1 MRVTN
6 QMMSTSYLKD
16 LNRNLNN
23 LNTLQTQLT
32 TGKEINKASDNPFKT
47 ARIMQMY
54 SDISANKQ
62 YNENIKDTISWLD
75 TTDTALNQLGS
86 TSQRIRE
93 LMVSSG
99 NAIYGSDEK
108 KAIKNEIN
116 QLINQTAQILNTSFD
131 GKYIF
136 GGTKSLSKPVGVEKD
151 SNGNNILVFKDADGN
166 SFNEEGKAYI
176 KNTDGTIERDA
187 NGNLKVEANSKPE
200 YENLLKQIKSS
211 LSVEVSNG
219 VNMDYNVCAPN
230 ILISKK
236 GTNAMKLLNDVVN
249 NLDKEN
255 SSEVL
260 NNNLADMDLFIANI
274 NNIRGEVGSKQNRM
288 ETAKTQN
295 EDQNSSMKEILSK
308 TEDVDMAEKT
318 IELATLQSVYVAS
331 LQVSAAIIQKSLV
344 DFI

>member
-116 QLINQTAQILNTSFD
+116 QLINQTAQILNTNFD

-200 YENLLKQIKSS
+200 YENLLKQMKSS

-318 IELATLQSVYVAS
+318 IELAILQSVYVAS

>member
-116 QLINQTAQILNTSFD
+116 QLINQTAQILNTNFD

-200 YENLLKQIKSS
+200 YENLLKQMKSS

-230 ILISKK
+230 VLISKK

>member
-116 QLINQTAQILNTSFD
+116 QLINQTAQILNTNFD

-200 YENLLKQIKSS
+200 YENLLKQMKSS

-219 VNMDYNVCAPN
+219 VNMDYNVGAPSV
-230 ILISKK
+230 LTSKN
-236 GTNAMKLLNDVVN
+236 GTNFMKLLNDVVN

>member
-54 SDISANKQ
+54 SDIAANKQ

-116 QLINQTAQILNTSFD
+116 QLINQTAQILNTNFD

-260 NNNLADMDLFIANI
+260 NNNLAEMDLFIANI